1 MAMCT
6 PGQWQ
11 FEHLVNDNL
20 NTWSM
25 AIWTPGQWQFEHLV
39 DGNLNFWSM
48 AVWNTWPMTMRH
60 TWLMAMWTS
69 DQWHREHLANSNVK
83 NLANGI
89 AIFCHYVVSII
100 STFLLLI
107 FFSEISMQNSTKL
120 GWDGHC
126 SDRLALCPGL
136 PLLLNIEISLNGQ
149 TSA

>member
-11 FEHLVNDNL
+11 FEHLVNSNL

-25 AIWTPGQWQFEHLV
+25 AIWTPGQWQFEHLINGSV
-39 DGNLNFWSM
+39 KHLTNDNVTHLTNGNVNI
-48 AVWNTWPMTMRH
+48 WPLTS
-60 TWLMAMWTS
+60 WTPG
-69 DQWHREHLANSNVK
+69 QWQFENLSNSNVK

-120 GWDGHC
+120 YWDGHY

-136 PLLLNIEISLNGQ
+136 PLLLKIEISLNGQ

>member
-48 AVWNTWPMTMRH
+48 AVWNTWPMTMWH